1 MTQAQP
7 PRPGMIDLA
16 RQLVGGVIRLAK
28 LEVTQGRQEIGQMLA
43 EAGRGAALIGIAVA
57 ILIVGLVTFDIVIVL
72 GVVALFDVLPNP
84 TVVVIIVALLVVI
97 GVLYVVL
104 GGIGSSG
111 RVPGWAMGVVVVAL
125 LLMAAAFALPAYL
138 GFRAAWHTALFV
150 MLLQISVAP
159 LFILRG
165 IAHVKVG
172 PPEQTI
178 ASVKEDIAW
187 AKRLLRRG

>member
-1 MTQAQP
+1 
-7 PRPGMIDLA
+7 
-16 RQLVGGVIRLAK
+16 
-28 LEVTQGRQEIGQMLA
+28 MLA
-43 EAGRGAALIGIAVA
+43 EAGRGAALIAIAVA

-72 GVVALFDVLPNP
+72 GVAALFDVLPNL
-84 TVVVIIVALLVVI
+84 TVVIIIVALLVVI

-111 RVPGWAMGVVVVAL
+111 RLPGWAIAAVVVGL
-125 LLMAAAFALPAYL
+125 LLMAAAFAFPAYL

-159 LFILRG
+159 LFVFRG
-165 IAHVKVG
+165 ISHVKVG

-187 AKRLLRRG
+187 AKSRLLKRS

>member
-1 MTQAQP
+1 
-7 PRPGMIDLA
+7 MIDLA
-16 RQLVGGVIRLAK
+16 RQLVGGVVRLAK

-57 ILIVGLVTFDIVIVL
+57 ILILAAVTFDIVIVL
-72 GVVALFDVLPNP
+72 AVVALFDVLSNLA
-84 TVVVIIVALLVVI
+84 VVVIMVALLVIVL
-97 GVLYVVL
+97 VLY
-104 GGIGSSG
+104 
-111 RVPGWAMGVVVVAL
+111 GVFGTFGQIARAGTGVTIALAVAV
-125 LLMAAAFALPAYL
+125 LLMAAAFVLPAYA
-138 GFRAAWHTALFV
+138 GFRAAWHSALFV
-150 MLLQISVAP
+150 MLLQISGAP

-165 IAHVKVG
+165 ITHVKVG